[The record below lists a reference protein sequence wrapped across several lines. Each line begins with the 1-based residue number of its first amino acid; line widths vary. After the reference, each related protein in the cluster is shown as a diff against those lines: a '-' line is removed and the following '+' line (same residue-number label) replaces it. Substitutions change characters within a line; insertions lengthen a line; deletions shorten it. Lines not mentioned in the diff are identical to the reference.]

1 MPTLTTMML
10 FRLFCLSITAV
21 KTYDLPLT
29 ARGSERISRT
39 IGRIPAAALSKLKAS
54 TALKLALP
62 CIDRLACTS
71 CVTCLNDLIAV
82 GCSFLVKHSTTK
94 SSPNHLLILVNY

>member
-1 MPTLTTMML
+1 M
-10 FRLFCLSITAV
+10 
-21 KTYDLPLT
+21 
-29 ARGSERISRT
+29 

-71 CVTCLNDLIAV
+71 CVTCLNDLIDV
-82 GCSFLVKHSTTK
+82 GCSFLVKHSTTT
-94 SSPNHLLILVNY
+94 SSSNHLHILAYYQHLT